1 LHKLTLKIIEFQPV
15 TFSEGF
21 MSSPPPR
28 KRFGQHFL
36 HDSHIIAE
44 IIAAIAPQPTQQLV
58 EIGPGRGALTLPLLA
73 HIKKLDVVE
82 LDRDLIAELARR
94 AQSLGELRIYQ
105 ADVLKFDFLQLVT
118 DKKLRIV
125 GNLPYN
131 ISTPL
136 LFYLLNF
143 VSHVE
148 DMTFMLQKEVVL
160 RMVAAPNTA
169 DYGRLSV
176 MLQYHYEIEYLFDVM
191 PEAFHPPPKVDSSMV
206 QLRPHPQPPVD
217 INDFD
222 KFSHLVTQ
230 AFAQRRK
237 TLRNT
242 LKGLLTAEMMETLGI
257 SPQARA
263 ETLSLAEFAKLANAC

>member
-1 LHKLTLKIIEFQPV
+1 
-15 TFSEGF
+15 
-21 MSSPPPR
+21 MSTPHPR

-36 HDSHIIAE
+36 HDSRIIAE

-58 EIGPGRGALTLPLLA
+58 EIGPGRGALTLPLLQYVDQ
-73 HIKKLDVVE
+73 LDVIE

-94 AQSLGELRIYQ
+94 CEPLGKVRIYQ

-118 DKKLRIV
+118 DKKLRII

-131 ISTPL
+131 ISTPI

-143 VSHVE
+143 VAHVE
-148 DMTFMLQKEVVL
+148 DMTFMLQREVVL
-160 RMVAAPNTA
+160 RMVALPDTA

-176 MLQYHYEIEYLFDVM
+176 MLQYFYEMESLFDVAA
-191 PEAFHPPPKVDSSMV
+191 EAFEPPPKVESSIV
-206 QLRPHPQPPVD
+206 QLRPHEQPPVQVA
-217 INDFD
+217 DFN
-222 KFSHLVTQ
+222 KFSQIVTQ

-242 LKGLLTAEMMETLGI
+242 LKGWVTEAMMEKLEI

-263 ETLSLAEFAKLANAC
+263 ETLTLAQFAALANSCVI

>member
-1 LHKLTLKIIEFQPV
+1 
-15 TFSEGF
+15 
-21 MSSPPPR
+21 MSIPPPR

-36 HDSHIIAE
+36 HDAHIISE

-73 HIKKLDVVE
+73 QSKCLDVVE
-82 LDRDLIAELARR
+82 LDRDLLTELARR
-94 AQSLGELRIYQ
+94 CEPLGELRIYQ

-143 VSHVE
+143 VTHVE
-148 DMTFMLQKEVVL
+148 DMTFMLQKEVVA
-160 RMVAAPNTA
+160 RMVAATDTA

-176 MLQYHYEIEYLFDVM
+176 MLQYYYEIEYLFDVA
-191 PEAFHPPPKVDSSMV
+191 PEAFVPPPKVDSSMV
-206 QLRPHPQPPVD
+206 QLRPYLQPPC
-217 INDFD
+217 
-222 KFSHLVTQ
+222 
-230 AFAQRRK
+230 
-237 TLRNT
+237 
-242 LKGLLTAEMMETLGI
+242 LLTI
-257 SPQARA
+257 SARFRIWLCKPFHNA
-263 ETLSLAEFAKLANAC
+263 AKLCVIP

>member
-1 LHKLTLKIIEFQPV
+1 
-15 TFSEGF
+15 
-21 MSSPPPR
+21 MSPPLPR

-58 EIGPGRGALTLPLLA
+58 EIGPGRGALTLPLLQY
-73 HIKKLDVVE
+73 INQLDVIE
-82 LDRDLIAELARR
+82 LDRDLIAGLARR
-94 AQSLGELRIYQ
+94 CEPLGTVRIYQ

-118 DKKLRIV
+118 DKKLRII

-131 ISTPL
+131 ISTPI

-143 VSHVE
+143 VTHVE

-160 RMVAAPNTA
+160 RMVAQPDTT

-176 MLQYHYEIEYLFDVM
+176 MLQYFYEIESLFDVA
-191 PEAFHPPPKVDSSMV
+191 PEAFDPPPKVDSSMV
-206 QLRPHPQPPVD
+206 QLRPHLQPPVQLV
-217 INDFD
+217 NFH
-222 KFSHLVTQ
+222 KFSQLVTQ

-242 LKGLLTAEMMETLGI
+242 LQGLVTAATMEKLGI

-263 ETLSLAEFAKLANAC
+263 ETLTLAQFATLANFSS

>member
-1 LHKLTLKIIEFQPV
+1 
-15 TFSEGF
+15 
-21 MSSPPPR
+21 MSTPHPR

-58 EIGPGRGALTLPLLA
+58 EIGPGRGALTLPLLQYVDQ
-73 HIKKLDVVE
+73 LDVIE
-82 LDRDLIAELARR
+82 LDRDLIAALARR
-94 AQSLGELRIYQ
+94 CEPLGKVRIYQ

-118 DKKLRIV
+118 DKKLRII

-131 ISTPL
+131 ISTPI

-143 VSHVE
+143 VAHVE
-148 DMTFMLQKEVVL
+148 DMTFMLQREVVL
-160 RMVAAPNTA
+160 RMVALPDTA

-176 MLQYHYEIEYLFDVM
+176 MLQYFYEIESLFDVA
-191 PEAFHPPPKVDSSMV
+191 PQAFEPPPKVDSSIV
-206 QLRPHPQPPVD
+206 QLRPHLQPPVQ
-217 INDFD
+217 IVDFN
-222 KFSHLVTQ
+222 KFSHVVTQ

-242 LKGLLTAEMMETLGI
+242 LKGLVTAEMMEKLDI

-263 ETLSLAEFAKLANAC
+263 ETLSLAQFAALANSYTLSESEL

>member
-1 LHKLTLKIIEFQPV
+1 MSTL
-15 TFSEGF
+15 
-21 MSSPPPR
+21 PPR

-36 HDSHIIAE
+36 HDAHIIAE
-44 IIAAIAPQPTQQLV
+44 IIAAIAPQPAQQLV

-73 HIKKLDVVE
+73 QTKRLDVIE
-82 LDRDLIAELARR
+82 LDRDLLAELARR
-94 AQSLGELRIYQ
+94 AEPLGELHIYQ

-143 VSHVE
+143 VTHVE
-148 DMTFMLQKEVVL
+148 DMTFMLQKEVVA
-160 RMVAAPNTA
+160 RMVATPDTA

-176 MLQYHYEIEYLFDVM
+176 MLQYYYEIEYLFDVA
-191 PEAFHPPPKVDSSMV
+191 PQAFVPPPKVDSSMV
-206 QLRPHPQPPVD
+206 QLRPYLQPPVSID
-217 INDFD
+217 SIST
-222 KFSHLVTQ
+222 FSHLVQQ
-230 AFAQRRK
+230 AFSQRRK

-242 LKGLLTAEMMETLGI
+242 LKGLMTAETMESLGI

-263 ETLSLAEFAKLANAC
+263 ETLTLAEFAKLANSVSRA